1 MSTNGAITVV
11 VADDHD
17 AFRTGIVLALERAG
31 LSVVGIAGDGNAAL
45 DLIHRLQPDVA
56 LLDQRMP
63 CRTGAELAGTL
74 RGEGDPTRIVI
85 LSAYQEPELIR
96 RAVDAGAVRFLSKDS
111 SRGEIVQAVKLSAVE
126 PREPEA

>member
-1 MSTNGAITVV
+1 MTVNGAITVV

-45 DLIHRLQPDVA
+45 DLIHRLHPDVA

-85 LSAYQEPELIR
+85 LSAYQEPELVR
-96 RAVDAGAVRFLSKDS
+96 QAVDAGAVRFLSKDA
-111 SRGEIVQAVKLSAVE
+111 SRGEIVKAVRLSAE
-126 PREPEA
+126 EARVA